1 MIRTDAVVA
10 SSHLVR
16 LALATCAI
24 SAVPA
29 VLGFQLFASHLG
41 ETSRDVVNAA
51 TCQEESSCVLT
62 TAVQRTVAD
71 LEDRGL
77 HCRARPGLTDL
88 VVFERKNTEVTVID
102 FATALKA
109 SSIGEGWVRS
119 YCMAAQ

>member
-10 SSHLVR
+10 SSHLVKI
-16 LALATCAI
+16 ALATCAI

-41 ETSRDVVNAA
+41 QTSRGVVDAA
-51 TCQEESSCVLT
+51 TCQDDSCVPT

-71 LEDRGL
+71 LEDHGL
-77 HCRARPGLTDL
+77 VCRSRPGLTDR
-88 VVFERKNTEVTVID
+88 VVFERKTTEVAVID
-102 FATALKA
+102 FASAIRA

-119 YCMAAQ
+119 YCMAAP

>member
-16 LALATCAI
+16 LALVTCAI

-41 ETSRDVVNAA
+41 QTSRDVVNAA
-51 TCQEESSCVLT
+51 TCQDQSCVPT

-77 HCRARPGLTDL
+77 VCRSKPGLTDR
-88 VVFERKNTEVTVID
+88 VVFERKTTEVAVID
-102 FATALKA
+102 FASALRA
-109 SSIGEGWVRS
+109 TSIGEGWVRS
-119 YCMAAQ
+119 YCMTAP

>member
-51 TCQEESSCVLT
+51 TCQDESCVLT

-88 VVFERKNTEVTVID
+88 VVFERKTTEVTVID
-102 FATALKA
+102 FAAALKA
-109 SSIGEGWVRS
+109 SSIGDGWVRS

>member
-10 SSHLVR
+10 SSHLVKV
-16 LALATCAI
+16 ALATCAI

-41 ETSRDVVNAA
+41 QTSRDVVNAA
-51 TCQEESSCVLT
+51 TCQDESCVPT

-77 HCRARPGLTDL
+77 VCRSKPGLTDR
-88 VVFERKNTEVTVID
+88 VVFERKTTEVSVID
-102 FATALKA
+102 FASALKA

-119 YCMAAQ
+119 YCMTAP